1 MPTDSPMVR
10 SLARDFIR
18 LYPDEAA
25 HTMEPLAVE
34 EVAVLLERQEPAL
47 AAELLRRM
55 PGETAAE
62 SLALVSDAVA
72 PAIVAA
78 LDPGTA
84 ATLLSRLDG
93 EKRQRLVALL
103 DPVLATELSELM
115 KYPPDVAGGF
125 MDPRVT
131 AFRPHATAREA
142 LTRIRSRR
150 DRRIQ
155 DVFLVDE
162 EGRLTGAIGLH
173 DLALAEP
180 GTPLESIGATR
191 PVRVQAM
198 APREDV
204 VAIAE
209 SGQVTSVPVV
219 DLGDRLLG
227 VIHPGDLVAA
237 TQEAAS
243 ADIQT
248 MVGVSPDE
256 RALSPPSFAVRKRLP
271 WLQIN
276 LATAFLAAAVVGLFQ
291 NTIAQYTALAVLLPV
306 VAGQSGN
313 TGAQALAVTMRGL
326 ALREIR
332 VRHWARV
339 GGKELVVGTV
349 NGLAVAAVTALGVYI
364 WSDSAG
370 LAAVM
375 GVSMVSSMIVAGLAG
390 ASVPMALTL
399 MGQDPAAASSII
411 LTTVTDVMGF
421 LTFLGFATLALGIL

>member
-1 MPTDSPMVR
+1 MVR
-10 SLARDFIR
+10 SLVQDFIR

-25 HTMEPLAVE
+25 HLVEPLVPE
-34 EVAVLLERQEPAL
+34 EVAALLERQEPAL

-55 PGETAAE
+55 PGETAADA
-62 SLALVSDAVA
+62 LAQVSDAVTV
-72 PAIVAA
+72 PIVAA

-84 ATLLSRLDG
+84 ATLLSRLD
-93 EKRQRLVALL
+93 EERRQRLVALL
-103 DPVLATELSELM
+103 DPALATELGELM

-125 MDPRVT
+125 MDSRVT
-131 AFRPHATAREA
+131 TFRPHTTAREA
-142 LTRIRSRR
+142 LTRIRGLRNQ
-150 DRRIQ
+150 RIQ

-180 GTPLESIGATR
+180 GTRLESIATAR

-209 SGQVTSVPVV
+209 SGQVASVPVV
-219 DLGDRLLG
+219 DLDDRLLG
-227 VIHPGDLVAA
+227 VIRHGDLVAA

-256 RALSPPSFAVRKRLP
+256 RALSRPSFAVRKRLP

-276 LATAFLAAAVVGLFQ
+276 LATAFLAAAVVGMFE
-291 NTIAQYTALAVLLPV
+291 NTIAQFTALAVLLPV

-339 GGKELVVGTV
+339 GGKELIVGAV

-375 GVSMVSSMIVAGLAG
+375 GVSMVCSMIVAGVAG

>member
-1 MPTDSPMVR
+1 MPADARVVR
-10 SLARDFIR
+10 SLVQDLIR
-18 LYPDEAA
+18 HYPDEAA
-25 HTMEPLAVE
+25 RMVERLPPEEAGDLLA
-34 EVAVLLERQEPAL
+34 RQHPAH
-47 AAELLRRM
+47 AAELLRRV
-55 PGETAAE
+55 PGGAAAE
-62 SLALVSDAVA
+62 TLAAIGDE
-72 PAIVAA
+72 PAARILAA
-78 LDPGTA
+78 LDPVTA
-84 ATLLSRLDG
+84 ATLLSQLDEDARQRRVARLDP
-93 EKRQRLVALL
+93 ALAQEL
-103 DPVLATELSELM
+103 TELM
-115 KYPPDVAGGF
+115 AYPSNVAGGL

-131 AFRPHATAREA
+131 TFRPGTTAREA
-142 LTRIRSRR
+142 LTRLRALRSRG
-150 DRRIQ
+150 IQ

-162 EGRLTGAIGLH
+162 ERRLTGAVGLQ

-180 GTPLESIGATR
+180 GTRLESLAVSR

-198 APREDV
+198 DPQEDV
-204 VAIAE
+204 IAVAE
-209 SGQVTSVPVV
+209 SSQVASVPVV

-227 VIHPGDLVAA
+227 VIRHRDLVAA
-237 TQEAAS
+237 SQEAAS

-256 RALSPPSFAVRKRLP
+256 RALSRASFAVRKRLP

-276 LATAFLAAAVVGLFQ
+276 LVTAFLAAAVVGLFED
-291 NTIAQYTALAVLLPV
+291 TIAQFTALAVLLPV

-332 VRHWARV
+332 VRHWARI
-339 GGKELVVGTV
+339 GGKELVVGAV
-349 NGLAVAAVTALGVYI
+349 NGLAVAAVTALGVYL

-375 GVSMVSSMIVAGLAG
+375 GVSMVCSMVIAGLAG

-411 LTTVTDVMGF
+411 LTTVTDVVGF
-421 LTFLGFATLALGIL
+421 LTFLGFATLAAGTL

>member
-1 MPTDSPMVR
+1 MT
-10 SLARDFIR
+10 
-18 LYPDEAA
+18 
-25 HTMEPLAVE
+25 
-34 EVAVLLERQEPAL
+34 
-47 AAELLRRM
+47 
-55 PGETAAE
+55 
-62 SLALVSDAVA
+62 
-72 PAIVAA
+72 
-78 LDPGTA
+78 
-84 ATLLSRLDG
+84 
-93 EKRQRLVALL
+93 
-103 DPVLATELSELM
+103 
-115 KYPPDVAGGF
+115 YPPDVAGGF
-125 MDPRVT
+125 MDLRVT
-131 AFRPHATAREA
+131 TFRPHTTAREA

-150 DRRIQ
+150 DQRIQ
-155 DVFLVDE
+155 DVFLVDD

-191 PVRVQAM
+191 SVRVQAM

-227 VIHPGDLVAA
+227 VIHHGDLVVA

-243 ADIQT
+243 VDIQT

-256 RALSPPSFAVRKRLP
+256 RALSRPSFAVRKRLP

-276 LATAFLAAAVVGLFQ
+276 LATAFLAAAVVGLFE
-291 NTIAQYTALAVLLPV
+291 NTIAQFTALAVLLPV

-339 GGKELVVGTV
+339 GGKELVVGAV
-349 NGLAVAAVTALGVYI
+349 NGLAVAAVTALGVYV

-375 GVSMVSSMIVAGLAG
+375 GVSMVCSMIVAGLAG

-421 LTFLGFATLALGIL
+421 LTFLGFATLAIGIL

>member
-1 MPTDSPMVR
+1 MVR
-10 SLARDFIR
+10 SLVQDFIR

-25 HTMEPLAVE
+25 HRVEPLAPE
-34 EVAVLLERQEPAL
+34 EVAALLERQEPAL

-62 SLALVSDAVA
+62 ALALVSDGVA
-72 PAIVAA
+72 PAMVAA

-84 ATLLSRLDG
+84 ATLLSRLD
-93 EKRQRLVALL
+93 EERWQRLVALL
-103 DPVLATELSELM
+103 DPALARELSELM
-115 KYPPDVAGGF
+115 RYPPDVAGGF

-131 AFRPHATAREA
+131 TFRPHTTAREA
-142 LTRIRSRR
+142 LTRIRGLRNQ
-150 DRRIQ
+150 RIQ

-162 EGRLTGAIGLH
+162 EGRLTGVVGLH

-180 GTPLESIGATR
+180 GARLESIVAAG
-191 PVRVQAM
+191 PIRVQAM

-209 SGQVTSVPVV
+209 SGQVASVPVV

-227 VIHPGDLVAA
+227 VIRLGDLVAA

-256 RALSPPSFAVRKRLP
+256 RALSRPSFAVRKRLP

-276 LATAFLAAAVVGLFQ
+276 LATAFLAASVVGLFE
-291 NTIAQYTALAVLLPV
+291 NTIAQFTALAVLLPV

-339 GGKELVVGTV
+339 GGKELVVGAV
-349 NGLAVAAVTALGVYI
+349 NGLAVATVTALGVYI
-364 WSDSAG
+364 WSHSAG

-375 GVSMVSSMIVAGLAG
+375 GVSMVCSMIVAGLAG

-411 LTTVTDVMGF
+411 LTTVTDVVGF

>member
-1 MPTDSPMVR
+1 MPPDPRMLR
-10 SLARDFIR
+10 SLVQDFIR
-18 LYPDEAA
+18 LYPEEAAQMVERLPPDEAA
-25 HTMEPLAVE
+25 A
-34 EVAVLLERQEPAL
+34 LLERQDPTL
-47 AAELLRRM
+47 AAEVLRRL
-55 PGETAAE
+55 PGEAAAA
-62 SLALVSDAVA
+62 ALGEVSEAAAA
-72 PAIVAA
+72 PIVAA
-78 LDPGTA
+78 IEPVTA
-84 ATLLSRLDG
+84 AALLSRLD
-93 EKRQRLVALL
+93 EERRKQLVTRL
-103 DPVLATELSELM
+103 DPALAREVADLLT
-115 KYPPDVAGGF
+115 YPPDVAGGF
-125 MDPRVT
+125 MDPR
-131 AFRPHATAREA
+131 AASFRPRATAREA
-142 LTRIRSRR
+142 LTKIRAAKG
-150 DRRIQ
+150 RRIQ
-155 DVFLVDE
+155 DVFVVDE
-162 EGRLTGAIGLH
+162 EGRLTGAVGLH

-180 GTPLESIGATR
+180 GTRLESLAAGR
-191 PVRVQAM
+191 PISVQAM

-209 SGQVTSVPVV
+209 SGRVASIPVV
-219 DLGDRLLG
+219 DLEDRLLG

-256 RALSPPSFAVRKRLP
+256 RALSRASFAVRKRLP

-276 LATAFLAAAVVGLFQ
+276 LVTAFLAAAVVGLFED
-291 NTIAQYTALAVLLPV
+291 TIAQFTALAVLLPV

-339 GGKELVVGTV
+339 GGKELIVGAV
-349 NGLAVAAVTALGVYI
+349 NGVAVAAVTALGVYI

-370 LAAVM
+370 LAGVM
-375 GVSMVSSMIVAGLAG
+375 GVSMVCSMIVAGLAG

-421 LTFLGFATLALGIL
+421 LTFLGFATLASGML